1 METQE
6 NFFAESRRNIEE
18 YFQNYMLLLK
28 LQAAEKISKLIAV
41 ITSGLLIATLGFFI
55 LFFLSILAAYYF
67 TDVTGSKYMGFGIIA
82 AFYLLVFILVL
93 AFRKKVVGKYITNV
107 VINIFFESTKEQHAD
122 ES

>member
-107 VINIFFESTKEQHAD
+107 VINI
-122 ES
+122 